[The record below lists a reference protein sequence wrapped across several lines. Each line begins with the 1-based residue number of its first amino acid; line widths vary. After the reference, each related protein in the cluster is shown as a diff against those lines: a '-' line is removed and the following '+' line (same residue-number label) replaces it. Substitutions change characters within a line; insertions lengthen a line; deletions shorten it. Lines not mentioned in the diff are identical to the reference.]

1 VAILVTGGAGFIG
14 SHTCLELLQRGYHV
28 LVADDYSNSS
38 PTALAAVREV
48 SGPDLTAYE
57 MDVRDQRALD
67 QVFAEHHVDAV
78 IHFAARKSVR
88 ESVDA
93 PLDYYGTNVACTI
106 SLIRT
111 MLEHGVHR
119 LVFSSSCSI
128 YGDRY
133 SRPIAEGDEPGPTN
147 PYARSKLICEQI
159 LDDACRAH
167 PRLSVIAL
175 RYFNPI
181 GAHPG
186 GHVGED
192 PQGVPGNVLPFM
204 MQVAVGRRARLEIY
218 GDDYDTLD
226 GTGVRDYIHVMDVAE
241 AHCVALD
248 HTRTETGKQAFNLGT
263 GCGVSVLQLLA
274 TFQEISGTSIPYQ
287 IVGRKRGDVATLIA
301 DPSRVEELWGWRTA
315 RDLPAMCRDAWRFQ
329 SLHPSGYPLSGGS
342 GGCLPQT
349 STVIPDSGNAGDKGI
364 RCGSL

>member
-1 VAILVTGGAGFIG
+1 MAILVTGGAGFIG
-14 SHTCLELLQRGYHV
+14 SHTCLELLRRGYHV
-28 LVADDYSNSS
+28 VVADDYSNSS

-48 SGPDLTAYE
+48 SGLDLTAYE
-57 MDVRDQRALD
+57 VDVRDQRALG
-67 QVFAEHHVDAV
+67 QVFSEHHVDAV

-88 ESVDA
+88 ESVDV

-106 SLIRT
+106 SLIET
-111 MLEHGVHR
+111 MLEHDVHR

-159 LDDACRAH
+159 LADACRAH
-167 PRLSVIAL
+167 PGLSVIAL

-181 GAHPG
+181 GAHPSG
-186 GHVGED
+186 LVGED

-204 MQVAVGRRARLEIY
+204 MQV

-248 HTRTETGKQAFNLGT
+248 HIRTETGKQAFNLGT

-329 SLHPSGYPLSGGS
+329 GLHPGGYPLSGGCRGS
-342 GGCLPQT
+342 P
-349 STVIPDSGNAGDKGI
+349 PAGQNRNPGL
-364 RCGSL
+364 RQCGE